1 MYADPDP
8 KRSSTPLR
16 LPQCNL
22 ALSDNDSE
30 RVSTPRSIGEFYMSS
45 LPPPATAAHSAAV
58 SVNAS
63 LTGDLGVAE
72 DVLVLAETSHNDANL
87 ASPSEYSTALV
98 VEDDPKSAKLL
109 RLLLEAE
116 GFRVV
121 VASSGEEALT
131 LARGAQ
137 FNLITLDLQ
146 LPGMNGWKFLL
157 KLRDDAH
164 LASTPVVIIA
174 GQTDLSMALR
184 CGAAAVLEKPLQ
196 RCKLQDSLTLLGLRP
211 NRSHPRCV
219 LVVDD
224 DGQTVELVRSFL
236 ERPTYR
242 VESSASSAAAVS
254 DALALIPDL
263 IMINLMMNDLQGFRI
278 VRALQSEGATAGI
291 PILVVSSSEITEEEH
306 NSIDF
311 DPTQRVSTLNTPNFN
326 RDTLLAEIKRALG

>member
-1 MYADPDP
+1 
-8 KRSSTPLR
+8 
-16 LPQCNL
+16 
-22 ALSDNDSE
+22 
-30 RVSTPRSIGEFYMSS
+30 MSS

-63 LTGDLGVAE
+63 LTGDRGVAD

-116 GFRVV
+116 GFLVV
-121 VASSGEEALT
+121 VAASGEEALT

-157 KLRDDAH
+157 KLQDDAP
-164 LASTPVVIIA
+164 LASTPVLIIA
-174 GQTDLSMALR
+174 GQADLSMALR

-196 RCKLQDSLTLLGLRP
+196 RVELQDSLTLLGLRP
-211 NRSHPRCV
+211 DRSHPRCV